1 MYAIPVILWLAAALA
16 FAGPALARAAHGVV
30 RRLRAQGWGAVIL
43 AAAALIAATLYGGS
57 KGTTNPPVGPR
68 AGVRILMRY
77 NTLDGRLHPVGA
89 PIKLPEVIR
98 EQR

>member
-57 KGTTNPPVGPR
+57 KGTTNPPPVTPSAPAWTIR
-68 AGVRILMRY
+68 LY
-77 NTLDGRLHPVGA
+77 YHTPDGRLVPFDA
-89 PIKLPEVIR
+89 PIREVHP
-98 EQR
+98 